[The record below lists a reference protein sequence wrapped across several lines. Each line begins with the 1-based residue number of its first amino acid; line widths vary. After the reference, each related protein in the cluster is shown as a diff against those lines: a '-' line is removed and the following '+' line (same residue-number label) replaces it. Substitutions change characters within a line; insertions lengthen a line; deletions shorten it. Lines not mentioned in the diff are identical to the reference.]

1 MYFNS
6 LSLSAHTRLFWLKHV
21 LSAVVI
27 AVFMLMVYPSL
38 QLDRVLTDI
47 FFDIHQQKF
56 LLKHHPFLTDWM
68 HVGLKWLMVIIA
80 VASLLLSFASYK
92 LTKLQPYRRS
102 FLWVFVGMVVSTA
115 AVAILK
121 HYSQHACPWSLTI
134 YGGDSPFFE
143 LFSVAPSS
151 MESGRCFPAGH
162 PSGGFALMA
171 FYFAF
176 MHSKPRFS
184 TRMLILGLSAGLVM
198 GIAQVM
204 RGAHFLSHIIW
215 SGWVVW
221 VALLIL
227 YWIWPPAKAQPI

>member
-1 MYFNS
+1 M
-6 LSLSAHTRLFWLKHV
+6 LKHLLTAIFV
-21 LSAVVI
+21 
-27 AVFMLMVYPSL
+27 AVFMLAVYSSL
-38 QLDRVLTDI
+38 QLDRVVTDL
-47 FFDIHQQKF
+47 FFDIQQQKF

-68 HVGLKWLMVIIA
+68 HVGLKWLMVMIA
-80 VASLLLSFASYK
+80 IGCLLLSLASYK
-92 LTKLQPYRRS
+92 LTKLQPYRRP

-121 HYSQHACPWSLTI
+121 HYNQHACPWDLTI
-134 YGGDSPFFE
+134 YGGDLPFFE
-143 LFSVAPSS
+143 LFAVAPSTV
-151 MESGRCFPAGH
+151 ESGRCFPAGH

-176 MHSKPRFS
+176 MRIKPRFS
-184 TRMLILGLSAGLVM
+184 SSMLIVGLLAGLVM

-221 VALLIL
+221 MMLLIL
-227 YWIWPPAKAQPI
+227 YLIWPPAKAQSI